1 MIFRALLLLSTLALT
16 LPAFAH
22 EVEEEEEEEKPL
34 TGNITFGYLATSGN
48 TETKSMNTGAEA
60 TYTLERWE
68 HHARAAAIYA
78 EDDGVTTAEAYEALW
93 RSDWSLTD
101 RDAIFGRLNWRKD
114 RFGGFDTQFSQ
125 SAGYSRKILTGP
137 VHELNADIGAGFRQS
152 EDQFGVSTDEAI
164 VTAGLAYKWVLSD
177 TSDFSQTFAFE
188 IGEDNTFSESVTSIS
203 ADLIGQLRLVGSYT
217 IRHNSD
223 VPIGTEKR
231 DTRTAIVLEYNF

>member
-1 MIFRALLLLSTLALT
+1 MLFSTLAVAM
-16 LPAFAH
+16 PVFAH
-22 EVEEEEEEEKPL
+22 EVEEEEEEKPL
-34 TGNITFGYLATSGN
+34 VGNVTFGYLATSGN

-60 TYTLERWE
+60 TYTLEKWV
-68 HHARAAAIYA
+68 HYAKLAAIYA
-78 EDDGVTTAEAYEALW
+78 EDDGLTTAEAYEALW

-125 SAGYSRKILTGP
+125 TVGYSRKILTGP
-137 VHELNADIGAGFRQS
+137 VHELNGDLGAGARQS
-152 EDQFGVSTDEAI
+152 EDQLGVSTNEFI
-164 VTAGLAYKWVLSD
+164 VTAGLSYKWILSE

-203 ADLIGQLRLVGSYT
+203 ATLVGQLRLVGSYT

-223 VPIGTEKR
+223 APIGTEKR